1 MIFMKKSALF
11 TIVLAAG
18 LLCAGPQAQAAKSA
32 PAQPET
38 TLEVKAKLD
47 SFAKLH
53 VDRANQTLQNNRA
66 HMKVSKVGK
75 GYIARYTEVD
85 PTTMT
90 TEIYPGKGPGCQ
102 YVGHIVY
109 LEKVYGSTGNT
120 VSEAKAGTF
129 KSPKARRIR
138 EITRYDGKKWIY

>member
-1 MIFMKKSALF
+1 MIFKKTAVFAFILASA
-11 TIVLAAG
+11 
-18 LLCAGPQAQAAKSA
+18 LLCAGQQSQAAK
-32 PAQPET
+32 PTQPEPET
-38 TLEVKAKLD
+38 TLDVKAKLD

-53 VDRANQTLQNNRA
+53 VVRANQTLQNNRA
-66 HMKVSKVGK
+66 HMKVAKAGK

-109 LEKVYGSTGNT
+109 LEKIYECTGKT
-120 VSEAKAGTF
+120 VSEAKTGSFT
-129 KSPKARRIR
+129 SPKARRIR